1 MDWQLAIS
9 RNREALLRII
19 AALFALAGLA
29 EGRAEDVL
37 PRHIY
42 RAILRVLRPAE
53 SAVRRLIIIAARG
66 LVLAP
71 YCARPFPAKIVSG
84 SGQARLPAFRLIDP
98 LKRFSAFAEVA
109 EDSRVEDAG
118 YDDVDEDG
126 MCDNACGRG
135 VLPRISVPGHFDPLF
150 TVAPV
155 PSSAD
160 PINAQRLGLRLAAL
174 KRALEN
180 LPKQARRL
188 ARWHARRPL
197 ALQRHKPMRISPFRP
212 GSPPGHR
219 QRHIHEVHGV
229 LRECH
234 LLMLDTLAA
243 PDTS

>member
-1 MDWQLAIS
+1 MDWQLAID

-29 EGRAEDVL
+29 QDVL

-42 RAILRVLRPAE
+42 RVILRVLRPAE

-71 YCARPFPAKIVSG
+71 RPSRPFPAGLVPRIDT
-84 SGQARLPAFRLIDP
+84 ARIPSFCLIDP
-98 LKRFSAFAEVA
+98 LKRFVPFAGY
-109 EDSRVEDAG
+109 VEDFE
-118 YDDVDEDG
+118 EDG
-126 MCDNACGRG
+126 DDS
-135 VLPRISVPGHFDPLF
+135 VEHPSLPRISVPGLFDPLF
-150 TVAPV
+150 APAPA
-155 PSSAD
+155 PSSD
-160 PINAQRLGLRLAAL
+160 DLINAQHIARRLQALRL
-174 KRALEN
+174 ALEN

-188 ARWHARRPL
+188 ARWQARRPL